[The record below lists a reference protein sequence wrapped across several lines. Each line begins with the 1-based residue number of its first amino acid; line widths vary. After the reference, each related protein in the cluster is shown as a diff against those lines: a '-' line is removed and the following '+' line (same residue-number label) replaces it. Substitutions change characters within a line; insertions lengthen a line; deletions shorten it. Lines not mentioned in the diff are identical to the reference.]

1 MELEKA
7 IKALQKYFEIPTSK
21 IGKLAV
27 LFAIIMASS
36 MALSILIVLIIGG
49 GSVHVAKVIN
59 DSSILLILNTI
70 LNLSLNLAGLFSLVL
85 SIYSVIRYKEWSVL
99 RYLAVLYSLVII
111 MFILGELLFPH

>member
-1 MELEKA
+1 METEKV
-7 IKALQKYFEIPTSK
+7 IKALVKYFEIPKSK

-27 LFAIIMASS
+27 LFAIIMAAS

-59 DSSILLILNTI
+59 DSPILLVLNVI

-85 SIYSVIRYKEWSVL
+85 GLYSFIRNKEWLVA
-99 RYLAVLYSLVII
+99 RYLAVLYFFIVIL
-111 MFILGELLFPH
+111 FILGEFLFPH